1 MDKSKL
7 FFPILLLLLGA
18 CSFDYGNTETPSE
31 DQPDIVMRDVEY
43 VRIRGGDPVVRFQAE
58 SAERYEE
65 KQIMNLRNF
74 SFEQFENHS
83 DEIDAVG
90 KAGQASVALDSG
102 NINLRGGVRI
112 SVESEDII
120 IETPSLE
127 WLDKEHHLV
136 GSPTGEVDI
145 NRSDGTKFSGWGFSA
160 DTRSRTW
167 TFSSGVGGSY
177 VEKDDDEEG
186 EEEEGEEEEEQT
198 DEELVIEEADAEE
211 AEAIE
216 E

>member
-1 MDKSKL
+1 
-7 FFPILLLLLGA
+7 
-18 CSFDYGNTETPSE
+18 
-31 DQPDIVMRDVEY
+31 MRDVEY
-43 VRIRGGDPVVRFQAE
+43 VRVRGGDPVVRFKAE

-90 KAGQASVALDSG
+90 KAGKASVALDSG
-102 NINLRGGVRI
+102 NINLGGGVRI
-112 SVESEDII
+112 SVESEDIT
-120 IETPSLE
+120 IETPGLD

-145 NRSDGTKFSGWGFSA
+145 NRSDGTKFSGRGFSA

-177 VEKDDDEEG
+177 VEKDDDEE
-186 EEEEGEEEEEQT
+186 EGEEEEQSG
-198 DEELVIEEADAEE
+198 EELIIEEADAEV
-211 AEAIE
+211 IE